1 MASPPP
7 ALRADWLGA
16 SRRAAQA
23 LRDVLD
29 ARPTIEERA
38 EETGTL
44 GEGGDR
50 TLLIDSAAEDL
61 VFEQLDALHGE
72 GHRFVAMSEE
82 RGAVDYGDPAVRVVI
97 DPIDGSLN
105 AKRGIPGHSM
115 SIAVAD
121 GETMADVAFG
131 FVYDFGAKEEWTA
144 MRGDG
149 ARLNGRLLAPAT
161 GERRWEDGRLE
172 VVGIE
177 SADPRRL
184 AATIDAF
191 GPLTH
196 RLRSVGSI
204 AITLCSVAA
213 ARFDGMVTLSQTRA
227 VDAAAGQL
235 IVREGGGFVAF
246 PEFDP
251 PLSAP
256 LDAAPHSPVA
266 AARTESSLGELAA
279 LAMAE

>member
-1 MASPPP
+1 MTSPPP

-23 LRDVLD
+23 LREVLE
-29 ARPTIEERA
+29 ARPTIKERA

-61 VFEQLDALHGE
+61 VFAQLDALHSE

-82 RGAVDYGDPAVRVVI
+82 RGEVDYGDPEVRVVI

-121 GETMADVAFG
+121 GVTMADIDFG
-131 FVYDFGAKEEWTA
+131 FVYDFGANEEWTA
-144 MRGDG
+144 RRGKG
-149 ARLNGRLLAPAT
+149 ARLDGRLLPPDA

-184 AATIDAF
+184 AATIGAL

-204 AITLCSVAA
+204 AITLCSVSA
-213 ARFDGMVTLSQTRA
+213 ARFDGMVTLSPTRA

-235 IVREGGGFVAF
+235 IVREGGGLVAF
-246 PEFDP
+246 PAFDP

-266 AARTESSLGELAA
+266 AARTESSLEELAE